1 MTDAEI
7 IDRHK
12 AIAQGAGGDVRLSAA
27 TAKAMMRLHE
37 KLAQIVVV
45 CDDNANVP
53 HPDLALKFVREVASS

>member
-1 MTDAEI
+1 MFTAHD
-7 IDRHK
+7 IDSLKRG
-12 AIAQGAGGDVRLSAA
+12 IPLERRAA
-27 TAKAMMRLHE
+27 TEIERLHE